1 MPVPGLEGKPRG
13 ESRFSRYEAR
23 LQALKQKKAPWLP
36 MYQSLAEMFYTIKA
50 DFTRAGN
57 VAEFLQDN
65 IFDNT
70 PQFAAAVFASV
81 CVSML
86 WPDAARTFNI
96 VPKPFL
102 KGLAGVEAY
111 FRAMSAQMHQ
121 SMDNPEAGLTLALG
135 EYFLD
140 FGVFGMSGLA
150 TLEGPDEDDADMP
163 IVFENWDV
171 KTMYVDE
178 NSRGYIDRLFIEDE
192 KTVRQVYEEYVENA
206 KPGDKVS
213 ARVETLYNAGKYDEK
228 VIVVKVIEP
237 KTPVKGKKGI
247 LGMKWATCHLD
258 MTNRVI
264 MREGGFEELPVAVG
278 RMFKRKNETQ
288 GRSCGMIALP
298 AAINLNSL
306 RQDLIEASEKNLKP
320 PLMVLDDGR
329 LGGAVIDTS
338 ADGMTVINTAG
349 RPFGEKPV
357 QTLFTVGEMQ
367 SSKDEKENLVQEIMQ
382 AFFLDR
388 LLDLNNK
395 TMMTAYET
403 SVRNRL
409 RGEATGSLF
418 SRQIM
423 EMLIPTIKRSYNVHY
438 RKGYFGDFPDTNREG
453 AGSVQRRKW
462 MALTGKD
469 TMEVPDVIRKARA
482 AGLEIFDIEFISPA
496 QRFMQAEKLQG
507 IMTTL
512 DTLIAVAQVRP
523 DILDNVDL
531 DEEARMIYKFSGHP
545 VGSLRTVEDLKKLRA
560 SLADQQRAG
569 AALEAGKAAADI
581 GLKGAQARSLMG
593 TMGNPVGTK

>member
-1 MPVPGLEGKPRG
+1 MA
-13 ESRFSRYEAR
+13 ESWFSRYDAR
-23 LQALKQKKAPWLP
+23 LRALKQKKQPWLT
-36 MYQSLAEMFYTIKA
+36 MYQSLAEMFLTIKA

-102 KGLAGVEAY
+102 KGMPGVEAY
-111 FRAMSAQMHQ
+111 FRAKSAQMHQ
-121 SMDNPEAGLTLALG
+121 SMDKPEAGLTLALG

-150 TLEGPDEDDADMP
+150 TLEGKDDDSEMP
-163 IVFENWDV
+163 VVFENWDV
-171 KTMYVDE
+171 KMMYVDE
-178 NSRGYIDRLFIEDE
+178 NSRGYIDTIFLEFER
-192 KTVRQVYEEYVENA
+192 TVRQVYEEYRENA
-206 KPGDKVS
+206 KPGDKIS
-213 ARVETLYNAGKYDEK
+213 ARVETLYNDGKYDDT
-228 VIVVKVIEP
+228 VIVVKVLEP
-237 KTPVKGKKGI
+237 KEPVKGKKGV
-247 LGMKWATCHLD
+247 LGMKWSSRHLD

-264 MREGGFEELPVAVG
+264 MRESGFEELPVAVG
-278 RMFKRKNETQ
+278 RMFKRKGETQ

-338 ADGMTVINTAG
+338 ADGMTVVNTAG
-349 RPFGEKPV
+349 RPFGEKPI
-357 QTLFTVGEMQ
+357 QAMFTVGEMN
-367 SSKDEKENLVQEIMQ
+367 SAKEEKDSLVQEIMQ
-382 AFFLDR
+382 SFFLDR

-403 SVRNRL
+403 SIRNRL

-418 SRQIM
+418 ARQIM
-423 EMLIPTIKRSYNVHY
+423 ELLIPTIKRVYNILY
-438 RKGYFGDFPDTNREG
+438 RKGYFGDFPDTDPNG
-453 AGSVQRRKW
+453 VGSVQRKKW
-462 MALTGKD
+462 ASLTGKD
-469 TMEVPDVIRKARA
+469 LMEVPDVIRKARA

-507 IMTTL
+507 IMTML
-512 DTLIAVAQVRP
+512 DTMIAVAQVRP

-531 DEEARMIYKFSGHP
+531 DQIARDVYKYGGCP
-545 VGSLRTVEDLKKLRA
+545 ITSLRTVDDLKKVREA
-560 SLADQQRAG
+560 LAEQQKTAV
-569 AALEAGKAAADI
+569 ALEAGKTVADI
-581 GLKGAQARSLMG
+581 NAKSAQARSLMG
-593 TMGNPVGTK
+593 TMGSGASGR